1 MYHLWPNIPTPSKL
15 KRDHITYQCKGS
27 VGGGGGGCQI
37 PCSQANHSSQMH
49 KNFLELISFIRV
61 ATVREKSGKNKN
73 FSRSGKRLVDPSVHW
88 TKKDSN
94 IPSPGEQDHSNA
106 PPEVQHKIKSP
117 PHPMPCLT
125 FCHLFQWNCMADRDS
140 WYDLEWK
147 TTDGINFILTNK
159 GILLQYQSKMVFL
172 YSLSSLLCDVLYK

>member
-1 MYHLWPNIPTPSKL
+1 M
-15 KRDHITYQCKGS
+15 HIE
-27 VGGGGGGCQI
+27 QI
-37 PCSQANHSSQMH
+37 KIQ
-49 KNFLELISFIRV
+49 IS
-61 ATVREKSGKNKN
+61 
-73 FSRSGKRLVDPSVHW
+73 P
-88 TKKDSN
+88 
-94 IPSPGEQDHSNA
+94 PPGEQDHSNA
-106 PPEVQHKIKSP
+106 PPQVQHNQIPSP

-125 FCHLFQWNCMADRDS
+125 FCHLFQWNCTADQDS